1 MTTPPRE
8 GEAALPDHSPQALW
22 QAALGQLELQVT
34 RPNFDTWLRNTAG
47 LELEDGRLI
56 VGVPSDFC
64 VEWLRSRMSSV
75 VDRTVS
81 RLYGSDLSTTFQVLG
96 APALPDKPTGT
107 AATSPPAPPQSEL
120 DPRLTFESF
129 SAVKSNRLAY
139 RAARRAAGG
148 ETGYNPLVLYG
159 APGLGKTHLLHAI
172 GHKATEAGK
181 RVVALTGEAFVDRY
195 GNAVRFGRPHIFREL
210 FANCELLLLD
220 DLRFLATR
228 SASQEQFFH
237 IFNNLHSSGCL
248 VVVTADAALDAIAG
262 LTDRLLS
269 RLSAGL
275 ALELS
280 PLSPEDR
287 SQILLSKAAKLKS
300 PLSKAVL
307 ATIAEQPYQ
316 TVRALEGAINRASAF
331 ADLSAAPLSTADMEQ
346 ALHPLQPVSSEP
358 TQQQIIDTVCSHF
371 GVSQQQIAS
380 VSRARDI
387 TYARHIA
394 MYLLRHHGS
403 RPLTEIGKLL
413 GGSDHSTDHHASR
426 RIEREH
432 APLPQTRADVD
443 TLESALRDR
452 TVA

>member
-1 MTTPPRE
+1 MR
-8 GEAALPDHSPQALW
+8 DRSPKALW
-22 QAALGQLELQVT
+22 EAALGQLELQVT
-34 RPNFDTWLRNTAG
+34 RPNFDTWLRNTTG
-47 LELEDGRLI
+47 LEMEDGRLI

-75 VDRTVS
+75 VNRTVS
-81 RLYGSDLSTTFQVLG
+81 RLHGSDLSTTFQVLG
-96 APALPDKPTGT
+96 APALSEKPGV
-107 AATSPPAPPQSEL
+107 AAAASPPEPTRPEL

-139 RAARRAAGG
+139 RAARRAASG
-148 ETGYNPLVLYG
+148 ESDYNPLVLYG

-220 DLRFLATR
+220 DLPFLATR
-228 SASQEQFFH
+228 SGSQEQFFH
-237 IFNNLHSSGCL
+237 IFNSLHSSGCL
-248 VVVTADAALDAIAG
+248 VVVTADAALDTITG

-287 SQILLSKAAKLKS
+287 SQILQSKAAKLKR
-300 PLSKAVL
+300 PLPKAVL
-307 ATIAEQPYQ
+307 DTIAAQPYQ
-316 TVRALEGAINRASAF
+316 TVRALEGAINRAAAF
-331 ADLSAAPLSTADMEQ
+331 TDLSDAPLSTADVAA
-346 ALHPLQPVSSEP
+346 ALHPLQPVNSDP
-358 TQQQIIDTVCSHF
+358 TPQQIIDIVCRHF
-371 GVSQQQIAS
+371 AVSQQQIAGA
-380 VSRARDI
+380 SRSRDI

-413 GGSDHSTDHHASR
+413 GGRDHSTVLHACR

-432 APLPQTRADVD
+432 AALPQTRDDVD
-443 TLESALRDR
+443 TLESALSDR
-452 TVA
+452 SVS

>member
-1 MTTPPRE
+1 MR
-8 GEAALPDHSPQALW
+8 DRSPQALW
-22 QAALGQLELQVT
+22 EATLGQLELQVT

-47 LELEDGRLI
+47 LELANGHLI

-64 VEWLRSRMSSV
+64 VEWLRSRMSTV
-75 VDRTVS
+75 VDKTVS
-81 RLYGSDLSTTFQVLG
+81 RLHGSDLSTTFRVLG
-96 APALPDKPTGT
+96 APALPDKPDS
-107 AATSPPAPPQSEL
+107 AAAISAPEPSRPEL

-139 RAARRAAGG
+139 RAARRAGTG
-148 ETGYNPLVLYG
+148 ETGYNPLVFYG

-195 GNAVRFGRPHIFREL
+195 GNAVRFGRPHVFREL
-210 FANCELLLLD
+210 FANCDLLLLD
-220 DLRFLATR
+220 DLRFLASR

-237 IFNNLHSSGCL
+237 IFNSLHSSGCL
-248 VVVTADAALDAIAG
+248 IVVTADAALDTIAG
-262 LTDRLLS
+262 LTDRLVS

-287 SQILLSKAAKLKS
+287 SQILLSKAAKLKA
-300 PLSKAVL
+300 PLSKTVL
-307 ATIAEQPYQ
+307 AAIAEQPYQ
-316 TVRALEGAINRASAF
+316 SVRALEGAINRAAAF
-331 ADLSAAPLSTADMEQ
+331 ADLSDAPLSIADMEQ

-358 TQQQIIDTVCSHF
+358 TQQQIIDTVCRHF
-371 GVSQQQIAS
+371 NVSQQQIAS
-380 VSRARDI
+380 ASRARDI

-403 RPLTEIGKLL
+403 RPLSEIGQLL
-413 GGSDHSTDHHASR
+413 GGRDHSTVLHACR

-432 APLPQTRADVD
+432 AALPQTRADID
-443 TLESALRDR
+443 SLESTLRDR
-452 TVA
+452 AVS

>member
-1 MTTPPRE
+1 
-8 GEAALPDHSPQALW
+8 
-22 QAALGQLELQVT
+22 
-34 RPNFDTWLRNTAG
+34 
-47 LELEDGRLI
+47 
-56 VGVPSDFC
+56 
-64 VEWLRSRMSSV
+64 MSSV

-96 APALPDKPTGT
+96 APALPGKSDSEAAT
-107 AATSPPAPPQSEL
+107 AAPEPPRPEL

-139 RAARRAAGG
+139 RAARRASAG

-172 GHKATEAGK
+172 GHKATAAGK

-195 GNAVRFGRPHIFREL
+195 GNAVRFGRPHVFREL
-210 FANCELLLLD
+210 FINCDLLLLD

-237 IFNNLHSSGCL
+237 IFNSLHSSGCL
-248 VVVTADAALDAIAG
+248 VVVTADAALDTITG

-300 PLSKAVL
+300 PLSKTVL
-307 ATIAEQPYQ
+307 ATIAEHPYQ

-331 ADLSAAPLSTADMEQ
+331 ADLSDAPLSTADMKQ

-358 TQQQIIDTVCSHF
+358 TQQQIIDTVCRHF
-371 GVSQQQIAS
+371 NVSQQQIAS
-380 VSRARDI
+380 ASRARDI

-413 GGSDHSTDHHASR
+413 GGRDHSTVLHACR

-432 APLPQTRADVD
+432 AALPQTRADVD
-443 TLESALRDR
+443 SLESALRDR

>member
-1 MTTPPRE
+1 MR
-8 GEAALPDHSPQALW
+8 DRSPQALW
-22 QAALGQLELQVT
+22 EATLGQLELQVT

-47 LELEDGRLI
+47 LELADGHLI

-64 VEWLRSRMSSV
+64 VEWLRSRMSTV
-75 VDRTVS
+75 VDKTVS
-81 RLYGSDLSTTFQVLG
+81 RLHGSDLSTTFRVLG
-96 APALPDKPTGT
+96 APALPDKPDS
-107 AATSPPAPPQSEL
+107 AAAISAPEPSRPEL

-139 RAARRAAGG
+139 RAARRAGTG
-148 ETGYNPLVLYG
+148 ETGYNPLVFYG

-195 GNAVRFGRPHIFREL
+195 GNAVRFGRPHVFREL
-210 FANCELLLLD
+210 FANCDLLLLD
-220 DLRFLATR
+220 DLRFLASR

-237 IFNNLHSSGCL
+237 IFNSLHSSGCL
-248 VVVTADAALDAIAG
+248 IVVTADAALDTIAG
-262 LTDRLLS
+262 LTDRLVS

-287 SQILLSKAAKLKS
+287 SQILLSKAAKLKA
-300 PLSKAVL
+300 PLSKTVL
-307 ATIAEQPYQ
+307 AAIAEQPYQ
-316 TVRALEGAINRASAF
+316 SVRALEGAINRAAAF
-331 ADLSAAPLSTADMEQ
+331 ADLSDAPLSIADMEQ

-358 TQQQIIDTVCSHF
+358 TQQQIIDTVCRHF
-371 GVSQQQIAS
+371 NVSQQQIAS
-380 VSRARDI
+380 ASRARDI

-403 RPLTEIGKLL
+403 RPLSEIGQLL
-413 GGSDHSTDHHASR
+413 GGRDHSTVLHACR

-432 APLPQTRADVD
+432 AALPQTRADID
-443 TLESALRDR
+443 SLESTLRDR
-452 TVA
+452 AVS